1 MSSAKITTVGFYQY
15 MNAYNNDL
23 FGLLNLPPGI
33 DKDTLINNILL
44 RGGEFEVVY
53 SNPDFYKSAIGLWSN
68 KHYRTFE
75 KWINALNIDYN
86 PLENYDR
93 MEEWTDSGSRTNTGT
108 VSDSG
113 TRTNTGTVSDTGT
126 RTNTG
131 TVSDTGSITNTGTQ
145 STNTTGK
152 DNFTGSG
159 NSTSIDEISAYNS
172 SSFQNDKKN
181 TTNSSN
187 SSETNTTTNSTRT
200 DNLTESNSNTRTD
213 NLTESNSNTRTD
225 NLAESN
231 SNTRTDNLS
240 EKTSSNRIGRAHGNI
255 GVTTSQQ
262 MLQSELDIA
271 KWNIYEQITDL
282 FLSEFCIMVYV

>member
-33 DKDTLINNILL
+33 DKDTLVNNIML

-75 KWINALNIDYN
+75 KWINALNIEYN

-93 MEEWTDSGSRTNTGT
+93 MEEWSDAGSRINTGT

-113 TRTNTGTVSDTGT
+113 T
-126 RTNTG
+126 
-131 TVSDTGSITNTGTQ
+131 ITNTGTQ
-145 STNTTGK
+145 STEATGK
-152 DNFTGSG
+152 DNFKGSG
-159 NSTSIDEISAYNS
+159 NSTSSDEISAYNS
-172 SSFQNDKKN
+172 NSFQNDKKN

-187 SSETNTTTNSTRT
+187 SSETNTINR
-200 DNLTESNSNTRTD
+200 NTRTD
-213 NLTESNSNTRTD
+213 NLS
-225 NLAESN
+225 ESN

-240 EKTSSNRIGRAHGNI
+240 EKTNSDRKGRAHGNI

>member
-33 DKDTLINNILL
+33 DKDTLINNIIL

-108 VSDSG
+108 VSD
-113 TRTNTGTVSDTGT
+113 
-126 RTNTG
+126 
-131 TVSDTGSITNTGTQ
+131 TGSITNTGTQ

-159 NSTSIDEISAYNS
+159 NSTNTDEISAYNS
-172 SSFQNDKKN
+172 ASFQNDKKN

-200 DNLTESNSNTRTD
+200 DNLSEF
-213 NLTESNSNTRTD
+213 
-225 NLAESN
+225 N

>member
-33 DKDTLINNILL
+33 DKDTLVNNILL
-44 RGGEFEVVY
+44 RCGEFEVVY

-93 MEEWTDSGSRTNTGT
+93 MEEWSDSGSRTNTGT

-113 TRTNTGTVSDTGT
+113 
-126 RTNTG
+126 
-131 TVSDTGSITNTGTQ
+131 IIKNTGTQ
-145 STNTTGK
+145 STETKVK
-152 DNFTGSG
+152 DNFKDSG
-159 NSTSIDEISAYNS
+159 NSTSSDEISAYNS
-172 SSFQNDKKN
+172 NSFQNDKKN

-200 DNLTESNSNTRTD
+200 DNLS
-213 NLTESNSNTRTD
+213 
-225 NLAESN
+225 ESN

-240 EKTSSNRIGRAHGNI
+240 EKTNSDRKGRAHGNI

>member
-33 DKDTLINNILL
+33 DKDTLVNNIML

-93 MEEWTDSGSRTNTGT
+93 MEEWSDSGSRTNTGT

-113 TRTNTGTVSDTGT
+113 IRK
-126 RTNTG
+126 
-131 TVSDTGSITNTGTQ
+131 NTGTQ
-145 STNTTGK
+145 STESSGK
-152 DNFTGSG
+152 DNFKGSG
-159 NSTSIDEISAYNS
+159 NTTSSDEISAYNS
-172 SSFQNDKKN
+172 NSFQNDKKN

-187 SSETNTTTNSTRT
+187 SSETNTTAN
-200 DNLTESNSNTRTD
+200 NTRTD
-213 NLTESNSNTRTD
+213 NLS
-225 NLAESN
+225 ESN

-240 EKTSSNRIGRAHGNI
+240 EKTNSDRKGRAHGNI

-262 MLQSELDIA
+262 MLEYERDIA
-271 KWNIYEQITDL
+271 LFNFIGIVAHDIIKSICICIY
-282 FLSEFCIMVYV
+282 

>member
-33 DKDTLINNILL
+33 DKDTLVNNIML

-93 MEEWTDSGSRTNTGT
+93 MEEWSDSGSRTNTGT

-113 TRTNTGTVSDTGT
+113 IRK
-126 RTNTG
+126 
-131 TVSDTGSITNTGTQ
+131 NTGTQ
-145 STNTTGK
+145 STESSGK
-152 DNFTGSG
+152 DNFKGSG
-159 NSTSIDEISAYNS
+159 NSTSSDEISAYNS
-172 SSFQNDKKN
+172 NSFQNDKKN

-187 SSETNTTTNSTRT
+187 SSETNTTAN
-200 DNLTESNSNTRTD
+200 NTRTD
-213 NLTESNSNTRTD
+213 NLS
-225 NLAESN
+225 ESN

-240 EKTSSNRIGRAHGNI
+240 EKTNSDRKGRAHGNI

-271 KWNIYEQITDL
+271 KWNIYEHITDL

>member
-33 DKDTLINNILL
+33 DKDTLVNNIMI

-93 MEEWTDSGSRTNTGT
+93 MEEWSDVGSRTNTGT

-113 TRTNTGTVSDTGT
+113 LRK
-126 RTNTG
+126 
-131 TVSDTGSITNTGTQ
+131 NTGTQ
-145 STNTTGK
+145 STESTGT

-159 NSTSIDEISAYNS
+159 NSTSSDEISAYNS
-172 SSFQNDKKN
+172 NSFQNDKKN

-187 SSETNTTTNSTRT
+187 SSETNTTAN
-200 DNLTESNSNTRTD
+200 NTRTD
-213 NLTESNSNTRTD
+213 NLS
-225 NLAESN
+225 ESN

-240 EKTSSNRIGRAHGNI
+240 EKTNSDRKGRAHGNI

>member
-15 MNAYNNDL
+15 MSAYNNDL

-33 DKDTLINNILL
+33 DKDTLVNNIML

-93 MEEWTDSGSRTNTGT
+93 MEEWSDSGSRTNTGT

-113 TRTNTGTVSDTGT
+113 IRK
-126 RTNTG
+126 
-131 TVSDTGSITNTGTQ
+131 NTGTQ
-145 STNTTGK
+145 STESSGK
-152 DNFTGSG
+152 DNFKGSG
-159 NSTSIDEISAYNS
+159 NSTSSDEISAYNS
-172 SSFQNDKKN
+172 NSFQNDKKN

-187 SSETNTTTNSTRT
+187 SSETNTTAN
-200 DNLTESNSNTRTD
+200 NTRTD
-213 NLTESNSNTRTD
+213 NLS
-225 NLAESN
+225 ESN

-240 EKTSSNRIGRAHGNI
+240 EKTNSNRIGRAHGNI

-271 KWNIYEQITDL
+271 KWNIYEKITDL
-282 FLSEFCIMVYV
+282 FLSEFCTMVYV

>member
-33 DKDTLINNILL
+33 DKDTLVNNIML

-93 MEEWTDSGSRTNTGT
+93 MEEWSDSGSRTNTGT

-113 TRTNTGTVSDTGT
+113 IRK
-126 RTNTG
+126 
-131 TVSDTGSITNTGTQ
+131 NTGTQ
-145 STNTTGK
+145 STESSGK
-152 DNFTGSG
+152 DNFKGSG
-159 NSTSIDEISAYNS
+159 NSTSSDEISAYNS
-172 SSFQNDKKN
+172 NSFQNDKKN

-187 SSETNTTTNSTRT
+187 SNETNTTDNNTIT
-200 DNLTESNSNTRTD
+200 DNLS
-213 NLTESNSNTRTD
+213 
-225 NLAESN
+225 ESN

-240 EKTSSNRIGRAHGNI
+240 EKTNSDRKGRAHGNI

>member
-33 DKDTLINNILL
+33 DKDTLVNNIML

-93 MEEWTDSGSRTNTGT
+93 MEEWSDTGSRTNTGT

-113 TRTNTGTVSDTGT
+113 IRK
-126 RTNTG
+126 
-131 TVSDTGSITNTGTQ
+131 NTGTQ
-145 STNTTGK
+145 STESSGK
-152 DNFTGSG
+152 DNFKGSG
-159 NSTSIDEISAYNS
+159 NSTSSDEISAYNS
-172 SSFQNDKKN
+172 NSFQNDKKN

-187 SSETNTTTNSTRT
+187 SSETNTTAN
-200 DNLTESNSNTRTD
+200 NTRTD
-213 NLTESNSNTRTD
+213 NLS
-225 NLAESN
+225 ESN

-240 EKTSSNRIGRAHGNI
+240 EKTNSDRIGRAHGNI

>member
-33 DKDTLINNILL
+33 DKDTLVNNIML

-93 MEEWTDSGSRTNTGT
+93 MEEWSDVGSRTNTGT

-113 TRTNTGTVSDTGT
+113 ERK
-126 RTNTG
+126 
-131 TVSDTGSITNTGTQ
+131 NTGTQ
-145 STNTTGK
+145 STESSGK
-152 DNFTGSG
+152 DNFKGSG
-159 NSTSIDEISAYNS
+159 NSTSSDEISAYNS
-172 SSFQNDKKN
+172 NSFQNDKKN

-187 SSETNTTTNSTRT
+187 SSETNTTASNTRT
-200 DNLTESNSNTRTD
+200 DNLSESNSNTRTD
-213 NLTESNSNTRTD
+213 NLY
-225 NLAESN
+225 
-231 SNTRTDNLS
+231 
-240 EKTSSNRIGRAHGNI
+240 EKTNSDRKGRAHGNI

>member
-15 MNAYNNDL
+15 MIAYNNDL

-33 DKDTLINNILL
+33 DKDTLVNNIML

-93 MEEWTDSGSRTNTGT
+93 MEEWSDSGSRTNTGT

-113 TRTNTGTVSDTGT
+113 IRK
-126 RTNTG
+126 
-131 TVSDTGSITNTGTQ
+131 NTGTQ
-145 STNTTGK
+145 STESSGK
-152 DNFTGSG
+152 DNFKGSG
-159 NSTSIDEISAYNS
+159 NSTSSDEISAYNS
-172 SSFQNDKKN
+172 NSFQNDKKN

-187 SSETNTTTNSTRT
+187 SSETNTTAN
-200 DNLTESNSNTRTD
+200 NTRTD
-213 NLTESNSNTRTD
+213 NLS
-225 NLAESN
+225 ESN

-240 EKTSSNRIGRAHGNI
+240 EKTNSDRKGRAHGNI

>member
-33 DKDTLINNILL
+33 DKDTLVNNIML

-93 MEEWTDSGSRTNTGT
+93 MEEWSDSGSRTNTGT

-113 TRTNTGTVSDTGT
+113 IRK
-126 RTNTG
+126 
-131 TVSDTGSITNTGTQ
+131 NTGTQ
-145 STNTTGK
+145 STVSSGK
-152 DNFTGSG
+152 DNFKGSG
-159 NSTSIDEISAYNS
+159 NSTSSDEISAYNS
-172 SSFQNDKKN
+172 NSFQNDKKN

-187 SSETNTTTNSTRT
+187 SSETNTKN
-200 DNLTESNSNTRTD
+200 NNTRTD
-213 NLTESNSNTRTD
+213 NLS
-225 NLAESN
+225 ESN

-240 EKTSSNRIGRAHGNI
+240 EKTNSDRKGRAHGNI

>member
-33 DKDTLINNILL
+33 DKDTLVNNIML

-93 MEEWTDSGSRTNTGT
+93 MEEWSDSGSRTNTGT

-113 TRTNTGTVSDTGT
+113 
-126 RTNTG
+126 
-131 TVSDTGSITNTGTQ
+131 IIKNTGTQ
-145 STNTTGK
+145 STETIGK
-152 DNFTGSG
+152 DNFKGSG
-159 NSTSIDEISAYNS
+159 NSTSSDEISAYNS
-172 SSFQNDKKN
+172 NSFQNDKKN

-187 SSETNTTTNSTRT
+187 SSETNTTTN
-200 DNLTESNSNTRTD
+200 NTRTD
-213 NLTESNSNTRTD
+213 NLS
-225 NLAESN
+225 ESN

-240 EKTSSNRIGRAHGNI
+240 EKTNSDRKGRAHGNI

>member
-33 DKDTLINNILL
+33 DKDTLVNNIML

-68 KHYRTFE
+68 KRYRTVE

-93 MEEWTDSGSRTNTGT
+93 MEEWSDSGSRTNTGT

-113 TRTNTGTVSDTGT
+113 IRK
-126 RTNTG
+126 
-131 TVSDTGSITNTGTQ
+131 NTGTQ
-145 STNTTGK
+145 STESSGK
-152 DNFTGSG
+152 DNFKGSG
-159 NSTSIDEISAYNS
+159 NSTSSDEISAYNS
-172 SSFQNDKKN
+172 NSFQNDKKN

-187 SSETNTTTNSTRT
+187 SSETNTTAN
-200 DNLTESNSNTRTD
+200 NTRTD
-213 NLTESNSNTRTD
+213 NLS
-225 NLAESN
+225 ESN

-240 EKTSSNRIGRAHGNI
+240 EKTNSDRKGRAHGNI

>member
-93 MEEWTDSGSRTNTGT
+93 MEEWSDAGSRTNTGT

-113 TRTNTGTVSDTGT
+113 IRK
-126 RTNTG
+126 
-131 TVSDTGSITNTGTQ
+131 NTGTQ
-145 STNTTGK
+145 STESTGK
-152 DNFTGSG
+152 DNFKGSG
-159 NSTSIDEISAYNS
+159 NSISSDEISAYNS
-172 SSFQNDKKN
+172 NSFQNDKKN

-187 SSETNTTTNSTRT
+187 SSETNTTAN
-200 DNLTESNSNTRTD
+200 NTRTD
-213 NLTESNSNTRTD
+213 NLS
-225 NLAESN
+225 ESN

-240 EKTSSNRIGRAHGNI
+240 EKTNSDRKGRAHGNI

>member
-33 DKDTLINNILL
+33 DKDTLVNNIML

-53 SNPDFYKSAIGLWSN
+53 SNPDFYKSAIGLWSD

-75 KWINALNIDYN
+75 KWINALSIDYN

-93 MEEWTDSGSRTNTGT
+93 MEEWSDSGSRTNTGT

-113 TRTNTGTVSDTGT
+113 
-126 RTNTG
+126 
-131 TVSDTGSITNTGTQ
+131 IIKNTGTQ
-145 STNTTGK
+145 STESSGK
-152 DNFTGSG
+152 DNFKESG
-159 NSTSIDEISAYNS
+159 NSTSSDEISAYNS
-172 SSFQNDKKN
+172 NSFQNDKKN

-187 SSETNTTTNSTRT
+187 SSETNTTNR
-200 DNLTESNSNTRTD
+200 NTRTD
-213 NLTESNSNTRTD
+213 NLS
-225 NLAESN
+225 ESN

-240 EKTSSNRIGRAHGNI
+240 EKTNSDRKGRAHGNI

>member
-15 MNAYNNDL
+15 MNAYKYDL
-23 FGLLNLPPGI
+23 FGLLILPPGI
-33 DKDTLINNILL
+33 DKDTLVNNIML

-93 MEEWTDSGSRTNTGT
+93 MEEWSDSGSRTNTGT

-113 TRTNTGTVSDTGT
+113 
-126 RTNTG
+126 
-131 TVSDTGSITNTGTQ
+131 ITKNTGTQ
-145 STNTTGK
+145 STESSGK
-152 DNFTGSG
+152 DNFKGSG
-159 NSTSIDEISAYNS
+159 NSTSSDEISAYNS
-172 SSFQNDKKN
+172 NSFQNDKKN

-187 SSETNTTTNSTRT
+187 SSETNTTAN
-200 DNLTESNSNTRTD
+200 NTRTD
-213 NLTESNSNTRTD
+213 NLS
-225 NLAESN
+225 ESN

-240 EKTSSNRIGRAHGNI
+240 EKTNSDRKGRAHGNI

>member
-33 DKDTLINNILL
+33 DKDTLVNNIML

-93 MEEWTDSGSRTNTGT
+93 MEEWSDSGSRTNTGT

-113 TRTNTGTVSDTGT
+113 IRK
-126 RTNTG
+126 
-131 TVSDTGSITNTGTQ
+131 NTGTQ
-145 STNTTGK
+145 STESSGK
-152 DNFTGSG
+152 DNFKGSG
-159 NSTSIDEISAYNS
+159 NSTSSDEISAYNS
-172 SSFQNDKKN
+172 NSFQNDKKN

-187 SSETNTTTNSTRT
+187 SSETNTTTNNTRK
-200 DNLTESNSNTRTD
+200 DNLS
-213 NLTESNSNTRTD
+213 
-225 NLAESN
+225 ESN

-240 EKTSSNRIGRAHGNI
+240 EKTNSYRKGRAHGNI

-271 KWNIYEQITDL
+271 KWNIYEKITDL

>member
-1 MSSAKITTVGFYQY
+1 MLGI
-15 MNAYNNDL
+15 L

-93 MEEWTDSGSRTNTGT
+93 MEEWSDAGS
-108 VSDSG
+108 
-113 TRTNTGTVSDTGT
+113 

-159 NSTSIDEISAYNS
+159 NSTNTDEISAYNS

-213 NLTESNSNTRTD
+213 NL
-225 NLAESN
+225 
-231 SNTRTDNLS
+231 S
-240 EKTSSNRIGRAHGNI
+240 EKTNSNRIGRAHGNI

>member
-33 DKDTLINNILL
+33 DKDTLVNNIML

-93 MEEWTDSGSRTNTGT
+93 MEEWSDTCSRTNTGT

-113 TRTNTGTVSDTGT
+113 IRK
-126 RTNTG
+126 
-131 TVSDTGSITNTGTQ
+131 NTGTQ
-145 STNTTGK
+145 STESSGK
-152 DNFTGSG
+152 DNFKGSG
-159 NSTSIDEISAYNS
+159 NSTSSDEISAYNS
-172 SSFQNDKKN
+172 NSFQNDKKN

-187 SSETNTTTNSTRT
+187 SSETNTTAN
-200 DNLTESNSNTRTD
+200 NTRTD
-213 NLTESNSNTRTD
+213 NLS
-225 NLAESN
+225 ESN

-240 EKTSSNRIGRAHGNI
+240 EKTNSDRKGRAHGNI

>member
-33 DKDTLINNILL
+33 DKDTLVNNILL

-93 MEEWTDSGSRTNTGT
+93 MEEWSDSGSRTNTGT

-113 TRTNTGTVSDTGT
+113 IRK
-126 RTNTG
+126 
-131 TVSDTGSITNTGTQ
+131 NTGTQ
-145 STNTTGK
+145 STESSGK
-152 DNFTGSG
+152 DNFKGSG
-159 NSTSIDEISAYNS
+159 NSTSSDEISAYNS
-172 SSFQNDKKN
+172 NSFQNDKKN

-187 SSETNTTTNSTRT
+187 SSETNKTANDTRT
-200 DNLTESNSNTRTD
+200 DNLS
-213 NLTESNSNTRTD
+213 
-225 NLAESN
+225 ESN

-240 EKTSSNRIGRAHGNI
+240 EKTNSDRKGRAHGNI

-271 KWNIYEQITDL
+271 KWNIYDQITDL
-282 FLSEFCIMVYV
+282 FLNEFCVMVYI

>member
-33 DKDTLINNILL
+33 DKDTLVNNIML

-93 MEEWTDSGSRTNTGT
+93 MEEWSDTGSRTNTGT

-113 TRTNTGTVSDTGT
+113 LRK
-126 RTNTG
+126 
-131 TVSDTGSITNTGTQ
+131 NTGTQ
-145 STNTTGK
+145 STETIGN

-159 NSTSIDEISAYNS
+159 NSTSADEISAYNS
-172 SSFQNDKKN
+172 NSFQNDKKN

-200 DNLTESNSNTRTD
+200 DNLS
-213 NLTESNSNTRTD
+213 
-225 NLAESN
+225 ESN

-240 EKTSSNRIGRAHGNI
+240 EKTNSDRIGRAHGNI

>member
-33 DKDTLINNILL
+33 DKNTLINNILL

-113 TRTNTGTVSDTGT
+113 
-126 RTNTG
+126 
-131 TVSDTGSITNTGTQ
+131 SITNTATQ

-159 NSTSIDEISAYNS
+159 NSTNTDEISAYNS
-172 SSFQNDKKN
+172 ASFQNDKKN

-200 DNLTESNSNTRTD
+200 DNLT
-213 NLTESNSNTRTD
+213 
-225 NLAESN
+225 ESN

>member
-23 FGLLNLPPGI
+23 FGLLNLPAGI

-93 MEEWTDSGSRTNTGT
+93 MEEWTDSGIRTNTGT

-113 TRTNTGTVSDTGT
+113 TRTNTGTVSDSG
-126 RTNTG
+126 N
-131 TVSDTGSITNTGTQ
+131 ITNTGTQ
-145 STNTTGK
+145 STSTTGK

-159 NSTSIDEISAYNS
+159 NSTNTDEISAYNS
-172 SSFQNDKKN
+172 TSFQNDKKN

-225 NLAESN
+225 NS
-231 SNTRTDNLS
+231 S

>member
-33 DKDTLINNILL
+33 DKDTLVNNIML

-93 MEEWTDSGSRTNTGT
+93 MEEWSDSVSRTNTGT

-113 TRTNTGTVSDTGT
+113 IRK
-126 RTNTG
+126 
-131 TVSDTGSITNTGTQ
+131 NTGTQ
-145 STNTTGK
+145 STESSGK
-152 DNFTGSG
+152 DNFKGSG
-159 NSTSIDEISAYNS
+159 NSTSSDEISAYNS
-172 SSFQNDKKN
+172 NSFQNDKKN

-187 SSETNTTTNSTRT
+187 SSETNTTANNTRT
-200 DNLTESNSNTRTD
+200 DNLSESNSNTRTD
-213 NLTESNSNTRTD
+213 NLY
-225 NLAESN
+225 
-231 SNTRTDNLS
+231 
-240 EKTSSNRIGRAHGNI
+240 EKTDSDRIGRAHGNI

-271 KWNIYEQITDL
+271 KWNIYEKITDL

>member
-75 KWINALNIDYN
+75 KWINALNINYN

-93 MEEWTDSGSRTNTGT
+93 MEEWSDVGS
-108 VSDSG
+108 
-113 TRTNTGTVSDTGT
+113 

-159 NSTSIDEISAYNS
+159 NSTNTDEISAYNS
-172 SSFQNDKKN
+172 ASFQNDKKN

-213 NLTESNSNTRTD
+213 NLS
-225 NLAESN
+225 ESN

-282 FLSEFCIMVYV
+282 FLSEFCIMVYI

>member
-33 DKDTLINNILL
+33 DKDTLVNNIML

-93 MEEWTDSGSRTNTGT
+93 MEEWSDTGSRINTGT

-113 TRTNTGTVSDTGT
+113 SRK
-126 RTNTG
+126 
-131 TVSDTGSITNTGTQ
+131 NTGTQ
-145 STNTTGK
+145 STETIGK
-152 DNFTGSG
+152 DNFKGSG
-159 NSTSIDEISAYNS
+159 NSTSSDEISAYNS
-172 SSFQNDKKN
+172 NSFQNDKKN

-200 DNLTESNSNTRTD
+200 DNLS
-213 NLTESNSNTRTD
+213 
-225 NLAESN
+225 ESN

-240 EKTSSNRIGRAHGNI
+240 EKTNSNRIGRAHGNI

-282 FLSEFCIMVYV
+282 FLNEFCIMVYI

>member
-33 DKDTLINNILL
+33 DKDTLVNNIML

-75 KWINALNIDYN
+75 KWINALNIEYN

-93 MEEWTDSGSRTNTGT
+93 MEEWSDSGSRTNTGT

-113 TRTNTGTVSDTGT
+113 SR
-126 RTNTG
+126 
-131 TVSDTGSITNTGTQ
+131 TNTGTQ
-145 STNTTGK
+145 STETTGN

-159 NSTSIDEISAYNS
+159 NSTSSDEISAYNS
-172 SSFQNDKKN
+172 NSFQNDKKN

-200 DNLTESNSNTRTD
+200 DNLS
-213 NLTESNSNTRTD
+213 
-225 NLAESN
+225 ESN

-240 EKTSSNRIGRAHGNI
+240 EKTNSDRKGRAHGNI

-271 KWNIYEQITDL
+271 KWNIYEKITDL

>member
-33 DKDTLINNILL
+33 DKDTLVNNIML

-75 KWINALNIDYN
+75 KWINALTIDYN

-93 MEEWTDSGSRTNTGT
+93 MEEWSDAGSRINTGT

-113 TRTNTGTVSDTGT
+113 LRKNTGTVSDSGE
-126 RTNTG
+126 RKNTG
-131 TVSDTGSITNTGTQ
+131 TVSDSGERKNTGTQ
-145 STNTTGK
+145 STETTGN

-159 NSTSIDEISAYNS
+159 NSTSADEISAYNS
-172 SSFQNDKKN
+172 NSFQNDKKN

-213 NLTESNSNTRTD
+213 NLS
-225 NLAESN
+225 ESN

-240 EKTSSNRIGRAHGNI
+240 EKTNSNRIGRAHGNI

>member
-15 MNAYNNDL
+15 MKAYNNDL

-33 DKDTLINNILL
+33 DKDTLVNNIIL

-53 SNPDFYKSAIGLWSN
+53 SNPDFYKSAIGLWSD

-75 KWINALNIDYN
+75 KWINALTIDYN

-93 MEEWTDSGSRTNTGT
+93 MEEWSDAGSRINTGT

-113 TRTNTGTVSDTGT
+113 T
-126 RTNTG
+126 
-131 TVSDTGSITNTGTQ
+131 ITNTGTQ
-145 STNTTGK
+145 STEATGK
-152 DNFTGSG
+152 DNFKGSG
-159 NSTSIDEISAYNS
+159 NSTSSDEISAYNS
-172 SSFQNDKKN
+172 NSFQNDKKN

-187 SSETNTTTNSTRT
+187 SSETNTTNR
-200 DNLTESNSNTRTD
+200 NTRTD
-213 NLTESNSNTRTD
+213 NLS
-225 NLAESN
+225 ESN

-240 EKTSSNRIGRAHGNI
+240 EKTNSDRKGRAHGNI

>member
-33 DKDTLINNILL
+33 DKDTLVNNIML

-93 MEEWTDSGSRTNTGT
+93 MEEWSDSGSRTNTGT

-113 TRTNTGTVSDTGT
+113 IRK
-126 RTNTG
+126 
-131 TVSDTGSITNTGTQ
+131 NTGTQ
-145 STNTTGK
+145 STESSGK
-152 DNFTGSG
+152 DNFKGSG
-159 NSTSIDEISAYNS
+159 NTTSSDEISAYNS
-172 SSFQNDKKN
+172 NSFQNDKKN

-187 SSETNTTTNSTRT
+187 SSETNTTAN
-200 DNLTESNSNTRTD
+200 NTRTD
-213 NLTESNSNTRTD
+213 NLS
-225 NLAESN
+225 ESN

-240 EKTSSNRIGRAHGNI
+240 EKTNSDRKGRAHGNI

-271 KWNIYEQITDL
+271 KWNIYEKITDL

>member
-93 MEEWTDSGSRTNTGT
+93 MEEWTDAGTRTNTGTVSDAGKRTNTGTVSDSGMRTNTGT

-113 TRTNTGTVSDTGT
+113 TH
-126 RTNTG
+126 
-131 TVSDTGSITNTGTQ
+131 TNTGTQ

-152 DNFTGSG
+152 VQAIVLVLMKLVHIIVVRFKT
-159 NSTSIDEISAYNS
+159 I
-172 SSFQNDKKN
+172 K
-181 TTNSSN
+181 
-187 SSETNTTTNSTRT
+187 RT
-200 DNLTESNSNTRTD
+200 QPIHLIQVK
-213 NLTESNSNTRTD
+213 L
-225 NLAESN
+225 
-231 SNTRTDNLS
+231 
-240 EKTSSNRIGRAHGNI
+240 I
-255 GVTTSQQ
+255 QQ
-262 MLQSELDIA
+262 LIVL
-271 KWNIYEQITDL
+271 EQIT
-282 FLSEFCIMVYV
+282 

>member
-15 MNAYNNDL
+15 MNSYNNDL

-33 DKDTLINNILL
+33 DKDTLVNNIML

-93 MEEWTDSGSRTNTGT
+93 MEEWSDTGSRINTGT

-113 TRTNTGTVSDTGT
+113 T
-126 RTNTG
+126 
-131 TVSDTGSITNTGTQ
+131 ITNTGTQ
-145 STNTTGK
+145 STEATGK
-152 DNFTGSG
+152 ENFKDSG
-159 NSTSIDEISAYNS
+159 TSTSSDEISAYNS
-172 SSFQNDKKN
+172 NSFQNDKKN

-187 SSETNTTTNSTRT
+187 SSETNTTNR
-200 DNLTESNSNTRTD
+200 NTRTD
-213 NLTESNSNTRTD
+213 NLS
-225 NLAESN
+225 ESN

-240 EKTSSNRIGRAHGNI
+240 EKTNSDRKGRAHGNI

>member
-33 DKDTLINNILL
+33 DKDTLVNNIML

-93 MEEWTDSGSRTNTGT
+93 MEEWSDSESRTNTGT

-113 TRTNTGTVSDTGT
+113 IRK
-126 RTNTG
+126 
-131 TVSDTGSITNTGTQ
+131 NTGTQ
-145 STNTTGK
+145 STESSGK
-152 DNFTGSG
+152 DNFKGSG
-159 NSTSIDEISAYNS
+159 NSTSSDEISAYNS
-172 SSFQNDKKN
+172 NSFQNDKKN

-187 SSETNTTTNSTRT
+187 SSETNTTAN
-200 DNLTESNSNTRTD
+200 NTRTD
-213 NLTESNSNTRTD
+213 NLS
-225 NLAESN
+225 ESN

-240 EKTSSNRIGRAHGNI
+240 EKTNSDRKGRAHGNI

>member
-33 DKDTLINNILL
+33 DKDTLVNNIML

-93 MEEWTDSGSRTNTGT
+93 MEEWSDSGSRTNTGT

-113 TRTNTGTVSDTGT
+113 IRK
-126 RTNTG
+126 
-131 TVSDTGSITNTGTQ
+131 NTGTQ
-145 STNTTGK
+145 STESSGK
-152 DNFTGSG
+152 DNFKGSG
-159 NSTSIDEISAYNS
+159 NTTSSDEISAYNS
-172 SSFQNDKKN
+172 NSFQNDKKN

-187 SSETNTTTNSTRT
+187 SSETNTTAN
-200 DNLTESNSNTRTD
+200 NTRTD
-213 NLTESNSNTRTD
+213 NLS
-225 NLAESN
+225 ESN

-240 EKTSSNRIGRAHGNI
+240 EKTNSDRKGRAHGNI

>member
-33 DKDTLINNILL
+33 DKDTLVNNIML

-53 SNPDFYKSAIGLWSN
+53 SNPDFYKSAIGIWSN
-68 KHYRTFE
+68 KNYRTFE

-93 MEEWTDSGSRTNTGT
+93 MEEWSDVGSRTNTGT

-113 TRTNTGTVSDTGT
+113 T
-126 RTNTG
+126 
-131 TVSDTGSITNTGTQ
+131 ITNTGTQ
-145 STNTTGK
+145 STEATGK
-152 DNFTGSG
+152 DNFKGSG
-159 NSTSIDEISAYNS
+159 NSTSSDEISAYNS
-172 SSFQNDKKN
+172 NSFQNDKKN

-187 SSETNTTTNSTRT
+187 SSETNTTNR
-200 DNLTESNSNTRTD
+200 NTRTD
-213 NLTESNSNTRTD
+213 NLS
-225 NLAESN
+225 ESN

-240 EKTSSNRIGRAHGNI
+240 EKTNSDRKGRAHGNI

>member
-33 DKDTLINNILL
+33 DKDTLVNNIML

-93 MEEWTDSGSRTNTGT
+93 MEEWSDTGSRINTGT

-113 TRTNTGTVSDTGT
+113 SH
-126 RTNTG
+126 
-131 TVSDTGSITNTGTQ
+131 TNTGTQ
-145 STNTTGK
+145 STETIGN
-152 DNFTGSG
+152 DNFKGSG
-159 NSTSIDEISAYNS
+159 NSTSSDEISAYNS
-172 SSFQNDKKN
+172 NSFQNDKKN

-200 DNLTESNSNTRTD
+200 DNLS
-213 NLTESNSNTRTD
+213 
-225 NLAESN
+225 ESN

-240 EKTSSNRIGRAHGNI
+240 EKTNSNRIGRAHGNI

>member
-93 MEEWTDSGSRTNTGT
+93 MEEWSDAGSRTNTGT
-108 VSDSG
+108 
-113 TRTNTGTVSDTGT
+113 
-126 RTNTG
+126 
-131 TVSDTGSITNTGTQ
+131 Q
-145 STNTTGK
+145 STESSGK
-152 DNFTGSG
+152 DNFKGSG
-159 NSTSIDEISAYNS
+159 NSTSSDEISAYNS
-172 SSFQNDKKN
+172 NSFQNDKKN

-187 SSETNTTTNSTRT
+187 SSETNTTAN
-200 DNLTESNSNTRTD
+200 NTRTD
-213 NLTESNSNTRTD
+213 NLS
-225 NLAESN
+225 ESN

-240 EKTSSNRIGRAHGNI
+240 EKTNSDRKGRAHGNI